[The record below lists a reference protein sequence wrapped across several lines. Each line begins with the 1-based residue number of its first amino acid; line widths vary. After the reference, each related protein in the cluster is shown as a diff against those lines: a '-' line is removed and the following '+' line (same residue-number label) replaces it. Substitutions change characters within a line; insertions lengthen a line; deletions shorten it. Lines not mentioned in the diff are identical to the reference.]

1 MDTNTL
7 LLNKGYKPELS
18 QGSVITPVFKSST
31 FCFPTAEDGEKSF
44 QIMQGKIQSDDDPSL
59 VYSRMNNPNMEIT
72 EEKLALFDKA
82 EKSLLFSS
90 GMAAISNTCLT
101 FLEPGDTILYTN
113 PVYGGTSAF
122 FQNILKKYH
131 INSVPFPCGLTDI
144 SILAELIM
152 KHQNVKI
159 IFIETPCNP
168 HMILTSIKM
177 IHYLREGINKDILI
191 AVDNTMAGPIFL
203 KPLQLGADLC
213 LYSVTKFIGG
223 HSDVVAGCV
232 SGSKKLVNKIQGYR
246 STMGSILDPESCW
259 LIQRS
264 LITLDLRMNK
274 QYENTK
280 IILQSLENNK
290 HITKIY
296 YPGYELNKENKSIYT
311 QKYILT
317 NEYSGGSS
325 VFSILIN
332 CDKDTIFKILNGVK
346 LFKLA
351 VSLGAVESLI
361 QHPSSM
367 THSCMSEED
376 KQSSGI
382 YDNLV
387 RCSVGLENP
396 YDLSEDLISTI
407 NKCCDSLKK

>member
-159 IFIETPCNP
+159 IFIE
-168 HMILTSIKM
+168 I
-177 IHYLREGINKDILI
+177 
-191 AVDNTMAGPIFL
+191 
-203 KPLQLGADLC
+203 
-213 LYSVTKFIGG
+213 
-223 HSDVVAGCV
+223 
-232 SGSKKLVNKIQGYR
+232 
-246 STMGSILDPESCW
+246 
-259 LIQRS
+259 
-264 LITLDLRMNK
+264 
-274 QYENTK
+274 
-280 IILQSLENNK
+280 
-290 HITKIY
+290 
-296 YPGYELNKENKSIYT
+296 
-311 QKYILT
+311 
-317 NEYSGGSS
+317 
-325 VFSILIN
+325 
-332 CDKDTIFKILNGVK
+332 
-346 LFKLA
+346 
-351 VSLGAVESLI
+351 
-361 QHPSSM
+361 
-367 THSCMSEED
+367 
-376 KQSSGI
+376 
-382 YDNLV
+382 
-387 RCSVGLENP
+387 
-396 YDLSEDLISTI
+396 
-407 NKCCDSLKK
+407 